1 MNRLE
6 RRLQER
12 RTQIG
17 RRLRDAREAMGL
29 TQGKLSRLV
38 GCSKSHVSQIES
50 ATGTYS
56 LKIFL
61 ALCDALEEDP
71 SFVFCGVPA
80 LDLDLLYLKFDKT
93 ISKFGDEAVDFL
105 LSLDP
110 DEVQLLYAARNESSD
125 LRPLPPRRRASGG
138 GRGA

>member
-38 GCSKSHVSQIES
+38 GCSKWHVSQIES

-80 LDLDLLYLKFDKT
+80 LDLDLLYLKFEKT

-110 DEVQLLYAARNESSD
+110 DEVQLLYAARHESSD
-125 LRPLPPRRRASGG
+125 LRPLPPRRRAFGG
-138 GRGA
+138 GR

>member
-1 MNRLE
+1 MNPLE

-17 RRLRDAREAMGL
+17 WRLRDAREAMGL
-29 TQGKLSRLV
+29 TQAKLSRLV

-61 ALCDALEEDP
+61 ALCDALEADP
-71 SFVFCGVPA
+71 SFVFWGVPV
-80 LDLDLLYLKFDKT
+80 LDLDALYLRFEKA
-93 ISKFGDEAVDFL
+93 ISEVGAEDVEFL

-110 DEVQLLYAARNESSD
+110 NEVELLDARSAEAIPN
-125 LRPLPPRRRASGG
+125 RVF
-138 GRGA
+138 

>member
-29 TQGKLSRLV
+29 TQAELGRLV

-50 ATGTYS
+50 AAGTYS

-61 ALCDALEEDP
+61 ALCDALEADP
-71 SFVFCGVPA
+71 SFVFGGVPV
-80 LDLDLLYLKFDKT
+80 LDLDPLYLEFEKT
-93 ISKFGDEAVDFL
+93 ISEVGTEAVEFL

-110 DEVQLLYAARNESSD
+110 NEIQLLYARSAEAILYRRSAK
-125 LRPLPPRRRASGG
+125 PR
-138 GRGA
+138 

>member
-17 RRLRDAREAMGL
+17 RRLRDGREAKGL
-29 TQGKLSRLV
+29 TQAKLSRLV

-56 LKIFL
+56 FKIFL
-61 ALCDALEEDP
+61 ALCDTLNADP
-71 SFVFCGVPA
+71 SSVFCGVPV
-80 LDLDLLYLKFDKT
+80 LDLDPLYLKFEKT
-93 ISKFGDEAVDFL
+93 ISEVGAEAVEFL

-110 DEVQLLYAARNESSD
+110 DEVQLLYAR
-125 LRPLPPRRRASGG
+125 RWPP
-138 GRGA
+138 

>member
-1 MNRLE
+1 MNRLD

-17 RRLRDAREAMGL
+17 RRLRGAREARGL
-29 TQGKLSRLV
+29 SQAKLGGIV

-56 LKIFL
+56 FKIFL
-61 ALCDALEEDP
+61 ALCDALQADP
-71 SFVFCGVPA
+71 SFVFCGVPV
-80 LDLDLLYLKFDKT
+80 LDLDPLYLEFEKA

-110 DEVQLLYAARNESSD
+110 DEVRLLYAARRKRSQSAV
-125 LRPLPPRRRASGG
+125 LRS
-138 GRGA
+138 

>member
-1 MNRLE
+1 MDLLE
-6 RRLQER
+6 RHFQAR

-29 TQGKLSRLV
+29 TQARLSQLV

-61 ALCDALEEDP
+61 ALCGTLEADP
-71 SFVFCGVPA
+71 SFVFWGVPV
-80 LDLDLLYLKFDKT
+80 LDLDALYLRFERA
-93 ISKFGDEAVDFL
+93 ISEVGAEDVEFL

-110 DEVQLLYAARNESSD
+110 DEIQLLYAR
-125 LRPLPPRRRASGG
+125 RWPP
-138 GRGA
+138 

>member
-1 MNRLE
+1 MDLLE
-6 RRLQER
+6 RHFQER

-17 RRLRDAREAMGL
+17 RRLRDARETKGL
-29 TQGKLSRLV
+29 SQAELGRLV

-61 ALCDALEEDP
+61 ALCDTLDADP
-71 SFVFCGVPA
+71 SFVFCGVPV
-80 LDLDLLYLKFDKT
+80 LDLDPLYLRFEKT
-93 ISKFGDEAVDFL
+93 ISEVGAEAAEFL

-110 DEVQLLYAARNESSD
+110 DEIQLLYARSAEAIPNRVF
-125 LRPLPPRRRASGG
+125 
-138 GRGA
+138 

>member
-6 RRLQER
+6 QRLQKR

-17 RRLRDAREAMGL
+17 RRLRDAREA
-29 TQGKLSRLV
+29 KALSQATLGQLV

-56 LKIFL
+56 FKIFL
-61 ALCDALEEDP
+61 ALCDALGADH
-71 SFVFCGVPA
+71 SFVFCGVPV
-80 LDLDLLYLKFDKT
+80 LDLDPLYFR
-93 ISKFGDEAVDFL
+93 FEEAIAEVGTDDVEFL

-110 DEVQLLYAARNESSD
+110 SEVQLLYAR
-125 LRPLPPRRRASGG
+125 RWPP
-138 GRGA
+138 

>member
-17 RRLRDAREAMGL
+17 RRLRDAREAKGL
-29 TQGKLSRLV
+29 TQAKLSQLV

-61 ALCDALEEDP
+61 ALCDALEADP
-71 SFVFCGVPA
+71 SFVLSGVPV
-80 LDLDLLYLKFDKT
+80 LDLEPLYLRF
-93 ISKFGDEAVDFL
+93 DEAISEVGTEAVEFL
-105 LSLDP
+105 LSLEP
-110 DEVQLLYAARNESSD
+110 KEIQLVYARAVEAILYRRSEK
-125 LRPLPPRRRASGG
+125 PR
-138 GRGA
+138 

>member
-29 TQGKLSRLV
+29 TQAKLSQLV

-56 LKIFL
+56 FKIFL
-61 ALCDALEEDP
+61 ALCDTLEADP
-71 SFVFCGVPA
+71 SFVFCGVPVLN
-80 LDLDLLYLKFDKT
+80 LDPLYLKFEKA
-93 ISKFGDEAVDFL
+93 ISEVGAEAVEFL

-110 DEVQLLYAARNESSD
+110 DEIQLLYARSAEAIPYRD
-125 LRPLPPRRRASGG
+125 DP
-138 GRGA
+138 

>member
-29 TQGKLSRLV
+29 TQAELSRLV

-56 LKIFL
+56 FKIFL
-61 ALCDALEEDP
+61 ALCDALEADT
-71 SFVFCGVPA
+71 SFVFSGVPV
-80 LDLDLLYLKFDKT
+80 LDLDPLYLKFEKT
-93 ISKFGDEAVDFL
+93 ISELGAEAVDFL

-110 DEVQLLYAARNESSD
+110 NEIQLLLGGSD
-125 LRPLPPRRRASGG
+125 PTSPF
-138 GRGA
+138 

>member
-1 MNRLE
+1 MNRLD

-17 RRLRDAREAMGL
+17 RRLRGAREARGL
-29 TQGKLSRLV
+29 SQAKLGGIV

-61 ALCDALEEDP
+61 ALCDALEADP

-80 LDLDLLYLKFDKT
+80 LDLDPLYLKFEET
-93 ISKFGDEAVDFL
+93 ITEVGAEAVEFL

-110 DEVQLLYAARNESSD
+110 NEVQLLLGGSD
-125 LRPLPPRRRASGG
+125 PMSPF
-138 GRGA
+138 

>member
-6 RRLQER
+6 RRFQER

-17 RRLRDAREAMGL
+17 RRLRAAREAKGL
-29 TQGKLSRLV
+29 TQAKLSRLV

-56 LKIFL
+56 FKIFL
-61 ALCDALEEDP
+61 ALCDALGADH
-71 SFVFCGVPA
+71 SFVFCGVPV
-80 LDLDLLYLKFDKT
+80 LDLDRLYFR
-93 ISKFGDEAVDFL
+93 FEEAIAEVGTDDVEFL

-110 DEVQLLYAARNESSD
+110 SEVQLLYARSA
-125 LRPLPPRRRASGG
+125 
-138 GRGA
+138 

>member
-6 RRLQER
+6 RRLQEQ

-17 RRLRDAREAMGL
+17 RRLKDAREAMGL
-29 TQGKLSRLV
+29 TQAELSGLV

-61 ALCDALEEDP
+61 AMCDALEADP
-71 SFVFCGVPA
+71 SFVFCRVPV
-80 LDLDLLYLKFDKT
+80 LDLDPLYLRFEKT
-93 ISKFGDEAVDFL
+93 ISEVGTDDLEFL

-110 DEVQLLYAARNESSD
+110 NEVQLLYARSAEAIPNRVF
-125 LRPLPPRRRASGG
+125 
-138 GRGA
+138 

>member
-17 RRLRDAREAMGL
+17 RRLRDAREATGL
-29 TQGKLSRLV
+29 TQAKLSQLV
-38 GCSKSHVSQIES
+38 GCSKSHVSQIEG

-61 ALCDALEEDP
+61 ALCDTLEADP
-71 SFVFCGVPA
+71 SFVVCGVPA
-80 LDLDLLYLKFDKT
+80 FDLDLLYLKFEKA
-93 ISKFGDEAVDFL
+93 ISEVGAEDVEFL
-105 LSLDP
+105 LSLDSN
-110 DEVQLLYAARNESSD
+110 EIQLLYARSAEVIPHRRSEK
-125 LRPLPPRRRASGG
+125 LR
-138 GRGA
+138 

>member
-1 MNRLE
+1 MNRME

-17 RRLRDAREAMGL
+17 RRLRDAREAKGL
-29 TQGKLSRLV
+29 TQAKLSRLV

-56 LKIFL
+56 FKIFL
-61 ALCDALEEDP
+61 ALCDALEADP
-71 SFVFCGVPA
+71 SFVFCGVPV
-80 LDLDLLYLKFDKT
+80 LDLDPLYVRFERA
-93 ISKFGDEAVDFL
+93 ISEVGTDDVEFL

-110 DEVQLLYAARNESSD
+110 DEIQLLYARHW
-125 LRPLPPRRRASGG
+125 PP
-138 GRGA
+138 